1 MAAENGGALQAVT
14 VSSVTLMYNISIKF
28 INNSAQ
34 YGGAIFLDTTAVM
47 VNNSYDNYINLKN
60 NVTRI
65 LRNSVYQDVAELC
78 NSSCLYNRVSGLS
91 NKLIATPP

>member
-1 MAAENGGALQAVT
+1 MAAEGGGALQAVT
-14 VSSVTLMYNISIKF
+14 VSSVTLMHNIGKF

-47 VNNSYDNYINLKN
+47 VNNSNDNYINLKN

-65 LRNSVYQDVAELC
+65 LGNSVYQDVAELC